1 MRIILRATRA
11 LLASAH
17 VVLALAAVVACTS
30 CRDRGDRSAPVDVVS
45 AEDAGQDTARGQG
58 GAEGSPTLV
67 LAPEA
72 VIMAEIATAPAVRR
86 VFRSSFTATGEIA
99 VNDRRR
105 ARVVARA
112 DGWVNAVHRYTG
124 DDVRRGDILAEI
136 VSPGYQTAATD
147 LFLAVERLGRARA
160 VGDAQE
166 IGAAEAIANSA
177 RRRILLYGESEAE
190 IERLAADKQVPAV
203 VHVHAPIDGTVL
215 TSHATPGHAVEP
227 GAELYTIADLDT
239 VWGQVDVFEKDLAR
253 ASVGAR
259 VSLAVAA
266 YPGDHFPGEVTLVSS
281 VMDEATRTVKVRVEV
296 PNPRRRLRPGMFL
309 AATIA
314 EGAPRERVAV
324 PAPAIQEDGE
334 ERYVF
339 IAEGGGRFRQQAV
352 AVGAQDSGYV
362 EVESGIEPGAEVV
375 TDGAFVLKSEL
386 LKSGFGAE

>member
-1 MRIILRATRA
+1 
-11 LLASAH
+11 
-17 VVLALAAVVACTS
+17 
-30 CRDRGDRSAPVDVVS
+30 
-45 AEDAGQDTARGQG
+45 
-58 GAEGSPTLV
+58 
-67 LAPEA
+67 
-72 VIMAEIATAPAVRR
+72 
-86 VFRSSFTATGEIA
+86 
-99 VNDRRR
+99 
-105 ARVVARA
+105 
-112 DGWVNAVHRYTG
+112 
-124 DDVRRGDILAEI
+124 
-136 VSPGYQTAATD
+136 
-147 LFLAVERLGRARA
+147 
-160 VGDAQE
+160 
-166 IGAAEAIANSA
+166 
-177 RRRILLYGESEAE
+177 
-190 IERLAADKQVPAV
+190 VPAV

-227 GAELYTIADLDT
+227 GGELYTIADLDT

-266 YPGDHFPGEVTLVSS
+266 YPGDRFPGEVTLVSS

-314 EGAPRERVAV
+314 EGAARERVAV

-334 ERYVF
+334 GRYVF

-362 EVESGIEPGAEVV
+362 EVESGLEPGVEVV

-386 LKSGFGAE
+386 LKSGFEAE